1 MLAALWLAAAS
12 QLSLVIL
19 YNERPPYAITAP
31 PGSPPHGL
39 TATPV
44 THAAAAAGIT
54 LEWQQAPEQRQLALI
69 QANQGAV
76 CGLGWYLREE
86 RRQLGRYSQAIF
98 RDGPQLV
105 VTRRGHAAIQPPL
118 QLDSLLQRDDLVMLR
133 RAGFSYGPHADPLL
147 QRHQPPSFTI
157 SAPQQALAIMLAEG
171 RGDYLLANR
180 EEALWLASPPQT
192 QQPLQLL
199 PLVDGDAGEY
209 RYLLCSFATS
219 DELINRINTQ
229 LPPLDQPSLRSE

>member
-1 MLAALWLAAAS
+1 MLAALWLALAS

-19 YNERPPYAITAP
+19 YNERPPYAITAH
-31 PGSPPHGL
+31 PGRPPHGL

-44 THAAAAAGIT
+44 THAAAAAGIA

-86 RRQLGRYSQAIF
+86 RRQLGRYSRAIF

-105 VTRRGHAAIQPPL
+105 VTRRGHPTVQPPL
-118 QLDSLLQRDDLVMLR
+118 QLASLLQRDDLVMLR
-133 RAGFSYGPHADPLL
+133 RAGFSYGPRADPLL
-147 QRHQPPSFTI
+147 LHHQPPSFTI
-157 SAPQQALAIMLAEG
+157 SAPQQALAVMLAEG

-180 EEALWLASPPQT
+180 EEALWLASLAQT
-192 QQPLQLL
+192 QEQLQLV

-219 DELINRINTQ
+219 AELLDRFNAQ
-229 LPPLDQPSLRSE
+229 LPPLDEPSRRSE